1 MTFKEWL
8 QLSETDAI
16 YDGSKG
22 TFNWQGAPGST
33 GVSIEGHPIGTKEDK
48 AEKRKKKGKK

>member
-8 QLSETDAI
+8 EFNETDAI
-16 YDGSKG
+16 YDGTRG
-22 TFNWQGAPGST
+22 TFNWWGAPGTT

-48 AEKRKKKGKK
+48 AEKKKRKKK